1 MKLIKTLFALVIL
14 FNAGLVVA
22 GPKIQHWQTANGARV
37 YYVQAPELPMI
48 DVRIIFDAGGARDG
62 DKPGLAALTNSQLDE
77 GTPTQN
83 ADQLAETFEGV
94 GAQYGASSL
103 RDMAVTSLRSL
114 TEARAM
120 KTALDTFA
128 AVLATPSFPEKSYQ
142 RNRKAMLHGLQ
153 QEKQEPGS
161 IAGKTFYKAIYG
173 DHPYGLYSGGT
184 EQSLKAMTLDDVKA
198 FHKKYYVARNAV
210 VAIVGDVSRTQAE
223 AIAEQLTGKLKSG
236 KRAPAIPPVKD
247 LEKDSVQRI
256 THESQQTHILVGQP
270 GMRRG
275 DPDYVTLYVGNHI
288 LGGSGLVS
296 RISDVIREQR
306 GLAYSAY
313 SYFSPMRENG
323 PFTLGLQ
330 TKNAQAD
337 EALKL
342 LGETLR
348 DYIKNGPTEDELKRA
363 KQNITG
369 GWALR
374 VDSNK
379 KITEYVAVIG
389 FYGLP
394 LDYLDT
400 FTGKVEAVTVDSIK
414 DAFKRRIHPD
424 KMVTVMVGGVK

>member
-1 MKLIKTLFALVIL
+1 MKLMKPLLVIAL
-14 FNAGLVVA
+14 LLNASLLLA
-22 GPKIQHWQTANGARV
+22 GPNIQHWQTANGAHV

-62 DKPGLAALTNSQLDE
+62 DKPGLASLTNSLLDE
-77 GTPTQN
+77 GTTTLN
-83 ADQLAETFEGV
+83 ANQVAETFEGV
-94 GAQYGASSL
+94 GAEYGASAL

-114 TEARAM
+114 TEATAM
-120 KTALDTFA
+120 KTALETFA
-128 AVLATPSFPEKSYQ
+128 AVLATPGFPDKSFQ
-142 RNRKAMLHGLQ
+142 RNRKAMLLGLQ

-173 DHPYGLYSGGT
+173 DHPYGLHSGGS
-184 EQSLKAMTLDDVKA
+184 EESLKAMTLDDVKS
-198 FHKKYYVARNAV
+198 FHQQYYVAQNAV
-210 VAIVGDVSRTQAE
+210 VAIVGDVNRKQAE
-223 AIAEQLTGKLKSG
+223 AVAEQLTAKLRTGEKP
-236 KRAPAIPPVKD
+236 KAIAPVAE
-247 LEKDSVQRI
+247 LEKANTQRI

-323 PFTLGLQ
+323 PFTMGLQ
-330 TKNAQAD
+330 TKNTQAD

-342 LGETLR
+342 LDETLR
-348 DYIKNGPTEDELKRA
+348 DYINNGPTEDELKRS

-379 KITEYVAVIG
+379 KITEYVAMIG

-400 FTGKVEAVTVDSIK
+400 FTSKVEAVTVADIK

-424 KMVTVMVGGVK
+424 KMVTVMVGGEK

>member
-1 MKLIKTLFALVIL
+1 MKLMKPLLAIALLFH
-14 FNAGLVVA
+14 AGLLLA
-22 GPKIQHWQTANGARV
+22 GPNIQHWQTANGARV
-37 YYVQAPELPMI
+37 YFVHAPELPMI
-48 DVRIIFDAGGARDG
+48 DVRVVFDAGSARDG
-62 DKPGLAALTNSQLDE
+62 DKPGLAALTNSLLDE
-77 GTPTQN
+77 GTPTRN

-94 GAQYGASSL
+94 GAQYGADSL
-103 RDMAVTSLRSL
+103 RDMAVTSIRSL
-114 TEARAM
+114 TETGALQ
-120 KTALDTFA
+120 TALETYA
-128 AVLATPSFPEKSYQ
+128 AVLATPTFPEKSFE
-142 RNRKAMLHGLQ
+142 RNRQAMLLGLQ
-153 QEKQEPGS
+153 QEKAEPGK

-173 DHPYGLYSGGT
+173 EHRYGSHSAGSET
-184 EQSLKAMTLDDVKA
+184 SLKAMTLDDVKA
-198 FHKKYYVARNAV
+198 FHKQYYVARNAV
-210 VAIVGDVSRTQAE
+210 IAIVGDVSRKQAGD
-223 AIAEQLTGKLKSG
+223 IAAQLTAKLAAGEKA
-236 KRAPAIPPVKD
+236 RAIPAVNA
-247 LEKDSVQRI
+247 LEKASMHRI
-256 THESQQTHILVGQP
+256 THDSQQTHILVGQP

-275 DPDYVTLYVGNHI
+275 DPDYITLYVGNHI

-323 PFTLGLQ
+323 PFTMGLQ
-330 TKNAQAD
+330 TRNDQA
-337 EALKL
+337 EAALKL

-348 DYIKNGPTEDELKRA
+348 DYIKKGPTAEELKRS

-379 KITEYVAVIG
+379 KITEYVAMIG

-400 FTGKVEAVTVDSIK
+400 FTSKVEAVTIADIK

-424 KMVTVMVGGVK
+424 KLVTVMVGGKK

>member
-1 MKLIKTLFALVIL
+1 MRLMKPLLAIVLV
-14 FNAGLVVA
+14 FNSSLLLA

-37 YYVQAPELPMI
+37 YYVQAPELPII
-48 DVRIIFDAGGARDG
+48 DVRVVFDAGSARDAA
-62 DKPGLAALTNSQLDE
+62 KPGLASLTSSLLDE

-103 RDMAVTSLRSL
+103 RDMAVTSIRSL
-114 TEARAM
+114 TEKKAM
-120 KTALDTFA
+120 STALEAFA
-128 AVLATPSFPEKSYQ
+128 AVLATPTFPEKSYE
-142 RNRKAMLHGLQ
+142 RNRKAMLLGLQ
-153 QEKQEPGS
+153 RQKAAPGK
-161 IAGKTFYKAIYG
+161 IAGKAYYKAVYG
-173 DHPYGLYSGGT
+173 GHAYASHSGGT
-184 EQSLKAMTLDDVKA
+184 EESLKAMKLDDVKA
-198 FHKKYYVARNAV
+198 FYKQYYVANNAV
-210 VAIVGDVSRTQAE
+210 LAIVGDVSRKQAE
-223 AIAEQLTGKLKSG
+223 AIAEQLTTKLGTG
-236 KRAPAIPPVKD
+236 KRASAI
-247 LEKDSVQRI
+247 EKVAELKKASTQRI

-275 DPDYVTLYVGNHI
+275 DADYITLYVGNHI

-323 PFTLGLQ
+323 PFTMGLQ
-330 TKNAQAD
+330 TKNAKAD

-348 DYIKNGPTEDELKRA
+348 DYINKGPTEKELKRSR
-363 KQNITG
+363 QNITG

-379 KITEYVAVIG
+379 KITEYVAMIG

-400 FTGKVEAVTVDSIK
+400 FTGKVEAVTIEGIK

-424 KMVTVMVGGVK
+424 KLVTVMVGGVK